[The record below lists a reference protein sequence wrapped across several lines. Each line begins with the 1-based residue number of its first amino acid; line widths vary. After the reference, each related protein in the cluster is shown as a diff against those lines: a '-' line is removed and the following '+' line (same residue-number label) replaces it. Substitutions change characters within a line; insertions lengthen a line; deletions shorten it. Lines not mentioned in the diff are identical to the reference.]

1 MCRVLSV
8 KPSSYYDWLSR
19 DISDQQIHRNQ
30 SELLVRAAH
39 SETRER
45 YGADRL
51 HAKLIEQGHDIS
63 LYMVRRIK
71 EEHGIKCRRHKRFK
85 VTTDSNHNK
94 MVYPNVLDQQFDA
107 KRPNESWVSD
117 ITYIWTNEGWLYLAG
132 VKDLYTK
139 ELVGYAINKRMTAD
153 LVCRALNMAIMN
165 KRPSNELIVHSDR
178 GSQYCSHAYHKII
191 KQHQFTG
198 SMSGRGNCFDNAPIE
213 SFLGEKH
220 CFARK
225 NELVYHQD
233 YKTRFTAISDIIG
246 YIELYYNQTRIQ
258 KGLAYK
264 SPRQVWFDYYR
275 QAA

>member
-139 ELVGYAINKRMTAD
+139 ELVGYAINNRMTAD
-153 LVCRALNMAIMN
+153 LVCRALNMAIKN
-165 KRPSNELIVHSDR
+165 KRPSKELIVHSDR

>member
-71 EEHGIKCRRHKRFK
+71 EEHGIKCPRHKRFK

-153 LVCRALNMAIMN
+153 LVCRALNMAIKN
-165 KRPSNELIVHSDR
+165 KRPSKELIVHSDR

>member
-139 ELVGYAINKRMTAD
+139 ELVGYAINKRMIAD

>member
-153 LVCRALNMAIMN
+153 LVCRALNMAIKN

>member
-1 MCRVLSV
+1 MCCVLKV

-39 SETRER
+39 SETKER
-45 YGADRL
+45 YGVDRL
-51 HAKLIEQGHDIS
+51 HAHLTGQGHYIS
-63 LYMVRRIK
+63 QYMVRSIK
-71 EEHGIKCRRHKRFK
+71 EEHSIKCRRHKRFK

-94 MVYPNVLDQQFDA
+94 LVYPNVLDQKFDA
-107 KRPNESWVSD
+107 SRPNESWVSD

-153 LVCRALNMAIMN
+153 LVCRALNMAIKN
-165 KRPSNELIVHSDR
+165 KRPSKGLIVHSDR

-191 KQHQFTG
+191 KQHHFTG
-198 SMSGRGNCFDNAPIE
+198 SMSGKGNCYDNAPIE
-213 SFLGEKH
+213 SFWGTL
-220 CFARK
+220 K

-233 YKTRFTAISDIIG
+233 YKTRFAAINDIIR

-258 KGLAYK
+258 KGLGYK
-264 SPRQVWFDYYR
+264 SPKQVWFDFYT

>member
-19 DISDQQIHRNQ
+19 HISCQQVHRNQ

-45 YGADRL
+45 YGIERL

-85 VTTDSNHNK
+85 VTTNSNHNK
-94 MVYPNVLDQQFDA
+94 LIYLNRLEQKFNA
-107 KRPNESWVSD
+107 NRPNEAWVSD
-117 ITYIWTNEGWLYLAG
+117 ITYIWTDEGWLYLAG

-153 LVCRALNMAIMN
+153 LVCRALNIAIKN
-165 KRPSNELIVHSDR
+165 KRPTKGLIVHSDR

-198 SMSGRGNCFDNAPIE
+198 SMSGKGNCFDNAPIE
-213 SFLGEKH
+213 SFWGVL
-220 CFARK
+220 K
-225 NELVYHQD
+225 NELVYHED

-258 KGLAYK
+258 KGLSYK
-264 SPRQVWFDYYR
+264 LPRQMWFDYYR

>member
-153 LVCRALNMAIMN
+153 LICKALNMAIKN
-165 KRPSNELIVHSDR
+165 KRPSKELIVHSDR

-246 YIELYYNQTRIQ
+246 YLELYYNQTRIQ

>member
-153 LVCRALNMAIMN
+153 LVCRALNMAIKN
-165 KRPSNELIVHSDR
+165 NRPSNELIVHSDR